1 MKVSVIIPC
10 YNVEAFIE
18 ECIESLR
25 GQNMQDFEVIC
36 VNDGSSDRTKELL
49 DRLGNSSELSIKVIH
64 QVNKGASS
72 ARNHGLQHASGEYIQ
87 FLDADD
93 LLTPGKLAHQLQ
105 LVAEHESPCVIFGSY
120 RREDLEGDLV
130 RERRYTDGTP
140 NIWASL
146 MLTDLGITSAN
157 LFRADLFKED
167 IQWNENLGSSQ
178 EYDLMFQIL
187 KKHQD
192 VLFDPEVNTV
202 IRVRESGSIS
212 QTNLDQKWERYVQ
225 LRVDIMAYIKE
236 NKPALLSN
244 ELYQILFDAIRML
257 YPYQPTRAKEFFKS
271 AIPKNF
277 QPQLTPVTG
286 KSYLQMY
293 KFLGFAGTEKLRSLI
308 SSEKAH

>member
-25 GQNMQDFEVIC
+25 GQSMQDFEVIC

-49 DRLGNSSELSIKVIH
+49 DRLGNSEELSMKVIH
-64 QVNKGASS
+64 QANNGASS
-72 ARNHGLQHASGEYIQ
+72 ARNHGLRHASGEYIQ

-93 LLTPGKLAHQLQ
+93 LLAPGKLAHQLH

-120 RREDLEGDLV
+120 RREDLKGNLV
-130 RERRYTDGTP
+130 RERRYTGGNS

-146 MLTDLGITSAN
+146 MRTDLGITSAN
-157 LFRADLFKED
+157 LFRADLFSQGIK
-167 IQWNENLGSSQ
+167 WNEKLGSSQ

-236 NKPALLSN
+236 HKSALLSD

-257 YPYQPTRAKEFFKS
+257 YPYKPKRAKEFFKS

-277 QPQLTPVTG
+277 QPQLSAVTG
-286 KSYLQMY
+286 KGYLKMY
-293 KFLGFAGTEKLRSLI
+293 NFLGFAGTEKLRSLI